1 MLFRLCLVASEMMMI
16 SIYPFLGCSVFCTVP
31 VGHEDLPDGPR
42 FYSSISSHIVAVAL
56 EVDDRL
62 LTLKSIGR
70 QWRCEFRRGAL
81 WKCLGSQM
89 EMWRHLLSL
98 VQVDFLFNYHQIL
111 HQSCRVLRYTISSN
125 DNSRAL

>member
-1 MLFRLCLVASEMMMI
+1 MLFRLWLVASEMMMI

-70 QWRCEFRRGAL
+70 QWRCEFR
-81 WKCLGSQM
+81 
-89 EMWRHLLSL
+89 
-98 VQVDFLFNYHQIL
+98 
-111 HQSCRVLRYTISSN
+111 
-125 DNSRAL
+125 

>member
-1 MLFRLCLVASEMMMI
+1 MLFRLWLVASEMMMI
-16 SIYPFLGCSVFCTVP
+16 SIYPFWGSSAFCTVP

-70 QWRCEFRRGAL
+70 QWRCEFR
-81 WKCLGSQM
+81 
-89 EMWRHLLSL
+89 
-98 VQVDFLFNYHQIL
+98 
-111 HQSCRVLRYTISSN
+111 
-125 DNSRAL
+125 